1 MQIIAIGGGGFSNGS
16 EPGLDTYVLDQSRST
31 TPRIGFIGTASGDS
45 ESYLVKFYARFGK
58 LDCRPSHLPL
68 FARTPDLEAWVLGQD
83 VIYVGGGNTRSLLSV
98 WSGWE
103 LAPLLHRAGQAGT
116 VLSGISAGAI
126 CWFDW
131 GVTDSLSDRLCP
143 IACLGFVSGSCC
155 PHYSGEALRRPTYER
170 MVAEEEIAPGFAID
184 DGAALHVVDGV
195 AKRVVSGR
203 VGADVYWVERS
214 GGGATSISIPKLER
228 VDVHESFDD

>member
-1 MQIIAIGGGGFSNGS
+1 MQIIAIGGGGFSSGS
-16 EPGLDTYVLDQSRST
+16 EPGLDTYVLEQSRST
-31 TPRIGFIGTASGDS
+31 TPRIGFIATAAGDS
-45 ESYLVKFYARFGK
+45 ESYLVKFYARFAK

-68 FARTPDLEAWVLGQD
+68 FARTPDLESWILGQD

-98 WSGWE
+98 WRGWE
-103 LAPLLHRAGQAGT
+103 LASLLRRAGEAGT

-131 GVTDSLSDRLCP
+131 GVTDSVSDALGTL
-143 IACLGFVSGSCC
+143 ACLGFVSGSCC
-155 PHYSGEALRRPTYER
+155 PHYSGEALRRPSFER
-170 MVAEEEIAPGFAID
+170 MVGEGEIVPGFAID

-203 VGADVYWVERS
+203 AGADVYWVDRR
-214 GGGATSISIPKLER
+214 GDGATSISIAEVER
-228 VDVHESFDD
+228 VEVLKGSGD